1 MQLSRLISGNRRY
14 SYAVMAL
21 IVMVFLI
28 GLISQRVLDSK
39 KNNWQNVLPA
49 ALNEIQTSTNSILL
63 DKQNTLLAFHK
74 DVTDAFGK
82 IQGTS
87 QSDADILQ
95 LVTGYKSE
103 EMCIEVIKNKNAIVA
118 WKGNAPVAPA
128 ALAKLAYAPAE
139 TFFYESP
146 LATYFCVYDNVTLNG
161 NTYTV
166 LSGLPVEKFYQNK
179 KAKEKTSLSLELEDT
194 FSTEF
199 HIDYK
204 PGAQKSVDG
213 RFYSFD
219 MKNNTGKNIAMIT
232 VMKPSLRNELM
243 SISKTIGIIQSIL
256 MLIAFGFLALAVR
269 ADYIKLKNEFY
280 RALIVL
286 AFMAA
291 LRWLM
296 YRLGIPASL
305 LGESLADPA
314 NFASQFGGGIVK
326 SPVEF
331 FVTAL
336 FAFAAGIF
344 ILHAVEKYFAHAEW
358 RIKQSWGLY
367 AGVFAGYAFI
377 ILLSIRGIAASV
389 KSVIFDSSLRYF
401 NEPDI
406 IPDVTHF
413 VMNFAALVAV
423 AAMLL
428 LLLVIHRLMQKA
440 VKPIPALN
448 TLALYALRTLVLC
461 LLGYPFL
468 RWQNNPLITYSLLI
482 VIIICLQVL
491 FYLYE
496 TYKVKFLYF
505 LLITGLCSSLI
516 SITLMNY
523 FNTVLEKES
532 LRTTVSELNR
542 PQKEFLRFLASEV
555 LLRSQSEQAINDA
568 LENSNANFKAASFTL
583 WNQTSLK
590 QESVRSSVSLI
601 GTNHKLI
608 GSFDAGVSTPQW
620 LVDLLFTLPVRDM
633 RIIDVPGGTAAHNEA
648 AGIIPVKNNNEI
660 IGYVVVQIVF
670 EPRMLI
676 ENAVPV
682 ILRGDT
688 KFVNNIL
695 NPDDLNIVVI
705 SKGECNYAYGDFY
718 PNKTQMQD
726 LAGALSAG
734 DEDWF
739 NYEFNGEKYIVY
751 AQQSNGT
758 DSTGIIA
765 VALKERKLEWS
776 FFNFFKLFI
785 IHSFILLV
793 CYLIIAGVQY
803 SRKRTIPLTFR
814 GQLMLAFLIVSIIP
828 LIALA
833 VFNRSTTNAKSKQN
847 LQSSL
852 IEKVETVASAISNK
866 VRFGTS
872 MQQAM
877 TDASRE
883 TNIQFT
889 VFDRTK
895 LFFTTE
901 SALYGTSFLPDVI
914 NSSADLN
921 INYAGLKEYF
931 SEDNL
936 NNDQFFTVYKMATF
950 DGKQY
955 IIAANTLSNQVGGI
969 FSPVDVDVFLFGM
982 YSLAIIIIVGISS
995 LLANRI
1001 AYPIKKL
1008 TLATRAVAHG
1018 DFNVQLEN
1026 KEMGEMKELF
1036 NGFNAM
1042 TKELAKSQSDLA
1054 NMEREAAWK
1063 EFARQVAHEI
1073 KNPLTPMKLT
1083 IQQLIAAFKDKS
1095 PHFDDIFNKVTSTVL
1110 NQIETLSTIATEFSQ
1125 FARMPSM
1132 HIQKLNIL
1140 PQIQE
1145 VIVLFQ
1151 NEKIVIHFS
1160 AEEKEYNAQGDA
1172 AQMKRMVVNFIRNS
1186 IQAGAINVEIS
1197 LQKEDANIVLLI
1209 SDDGKGIS
1217 PENEAKI
1224 FESNFT
1230 TKSSGMGLGLKLA
1243 KRYIENTGGTITIE
1257 KARAEG
1263 AAFRITFPKAV

>member
-1 MQLSRLISGNRRY
+1 MQVSRLISGNRRY
-14 SYAVMAL
+14 SYVVMAL

-28 GLISQRVLDSK
+28 GLISQRVLDAK
-39 KNNWQNVLPA
+39 KNNWRNILPTV
-49 ALNEIQTSTNSILL
+49 LNEVETSTTQILQ
-63 DKQNTLLAFHK
+63 DKQKEVLTFHK
-74 DVTDAFGK
+74 ELTSSVEKLPPA
-82 IQGTS
+82 S

-95 LVTGYKSE
+95 LITAYKNKD
-103 EMCIEVIKNKNAIVA
+103 MCIEVFKDRNAVLA
-118 WKGNAPVAPA
+118 WKENAPITA
-128 ALAKLAYAPAE
+128 AAFAKISYAPGE
-139 TFFYESP
+139 TFFYASP
-146 LATYFCVYDNVTLNG
+146 LATYLCVYDNISLNG
-161 NTYTV
+161 NTYSV
-166 LSGLPVEKFYQNK
+166 VSGMPVEKFYQNK
-179 KAKEKTSLSLELEDT
+179 KAKEALSLPFELGEK
-194 FSTEF
+194 FSTDFSIE
-199 HIDYK
+199 YGAVATK
-204 PGAQKSVDG
+204 PVDG
-213 RFYSFD
+213 RFYAFPV
-219 MKNNTGKNIAMIT
+219 KNNNQKNIAVIT
-232 VMKPSLRNELM
+232 VLKPTLRNELQ

-269 ADYIKLKNEFY
+269 ADYVKLKNELL
-280 RALIVL
+280 RSLIVL

-305 LGESLADPA
+305 LSDSLADPA

-344 ILHAVEKYFAHAEW
+344 ILRAVEKYIARTEW
-358 RIKQSWGLY
+358 NLKQTWGLY
-367 AGVFAGYAFI
+367 AAVFMGYAFI
-377 ILLSIRGIAASV
+377 LLLSIRGIAASI

-406 IPDVTHF
+406 IPDTTHF
-413 VMNFAALVAV
+413 VMNFAALIAG

-440 VKPIPALN
+440 AKPKTALSP
-448 TLALYALRTLVLC
+448 LAIYALRTAVIC

-468 RWQNNPLITYSLLI
+468 RLQNTPLLTYPLLLLI
-482 VIIICLQVL
+482 VTGLQVL
-491 FYLYE
+491 FFLYE
-496 TYKVKFLYF
+496 YYKMKFVYF

-516 SITLMNY
+516 TISLMNY
-523 FNTVLEKES
+523 FNTKLEKES
-532 LRTTVSELNR
+532 LKTTVSELNR
-542 PQKEFLRFLASEV
+542 PQKEFLRFLASET
-555 LLRSQSEQAINDA
+555 LMRSLSEPAIVEAFTN
-568 LENSNANFKAASFTL
+568 NNTNIKAAAFTL

-590 QESVRSSVSLI
+590 QESVRSSIVLI
-601 GTNHKLI
+601 GTNHKII
-608 GSFDAGVSTPQW
+608 GSFDAGTTCPQW
-620 LVDLLFTLPVRDM
+620 LVDLLFSLPVKDL
-633 RIIDVPGGTAAHNEA
+633 RIIDVPGGTASHNEA
-648 AGIIPVKNNNEI
+648 AGIVPIKTDDGIV
-660 IGYVVVQIVF
+660 GYAAVQVVF

-682 ILRGDT
+682 ILRGDS
-688 KFVNNIL
+688 KYINSVL

-705 SKGECNYAYGDFY
+705 TKGECEYAYGNFY
-718 PNKTQMQD
+718 PNRTQMQN
-726 LAGALSAG
+726 LADALNAG

-739 NYEFNGEKYIVY
+739 NYESGGEKYIVY
-751 AQQSNGT
+751 AQQSSGA

-785 IHSFILLV
+785 VHSFILLV
-793 CYLIIAGVQY
+793 CYLIIAGIQY

-833 VFNRSTTNAKSKQN
+833 IFNRATTTTKSKQS
-847 LQSSL
+847 LQYSL
-852 IEKVETVASAISNK
+852 VEKVETVASAVSNK

-872 MQQAM
+872 IQQAL

-889 VFDRTK
+889 VFDK
-895 LFFTTE
+895 SNILYTTE

-931 SEDNL
+931 SEDKL
-936 NNDQFFTVYKMATF
+936 NNFKYYTVYKVASV

-955 IIAANTLSNQVGGI
+955 IFAANTLSNEVNGI

-995 LLANRI
+995 VMANRI

-1026 KEMGEMKELF
+1026 KEIGEMKELF
-1036 NGFNAM
+1036 NGFNSM
-1042 TKELAKSQSDLA
+1042 THELAKSQSELS

-1083 IQQLIAAFKDKS
+1083 IQQLIAAFRDKS

-1110 NQIETLSTIATEFSQ
+1110 SQIETLSSIATEFSQ

-1132 HIQKLNIL
+1132 SIQKLNIL

-1151 NEKIVIHFS
+1151 NERIVIHFA
-1160 AEEKEYNAQGDA
+1160 AEEKEYIVPGDA

-1186 IQAGAINVEIS
+1186 IQAGAINVEIT
-1197 LQKEDANIVLLI
+1197 LQREGENIVLLI

-1263 AAFRITFPKAV
+1263 AAFRITFPKA